1 MPSTNKTPSFGLN
14 QWVAEDTP
22 AMEDFNMDNEIL
34 EQAIQLQT
42 VLFLGEVTLFAD
54 EWTQANQVY
63 RQDIN
68 LSVEDGY
75 LVDLACDSSRLPVI
89 ESPIVAVNDNGTIYV
104 ETGAPPAMDIVVQVM
119 AVHIEEVA
127 E

>member
-22 AMEDFNMDNEIL
+22 AMEDFNQDNELL

-42 VLFLGEVTLFAD
+42 VQFLGEVTLFAD
-54 EWTQANQVY
+54 QWTQLNQVY
-63 RQDIN
+63 RQDIH
-68 LSVEDGY
+68 LPVGDGY
-75 LVDLACDSSRLPVI
+75 LVDLACDSSQLPAI
-89 ESPIVAVNDNGTIYV
+89 ESSIVAVNDNGAIYV
-104 ETGAPPAMDIVVQVM
+104 ETSTPPATDIVVQVM
-119 AVHIEEVA
+119 AVHIEEVT